1 MVTYSY
7 NLLSSKVRYCATMH
21 SFLPK
26 LLSVNKTMGAKKKIC
41 SSNKFYFNIKDGNDD
56 KQIVTNNNLTYRI
69 IIIEKHGLVSWLK
82 YTGNF
87 VRVGEP
93 ICEIIKNG
101 ILVNTITSPT
111 QGFIANR
118 FVDEGRYIAGHSLLC
133 LIKISEFVDKQSAR
147 DLYLYER
154 KLFNELSDLASQE
167 EAIYDTRI
175 KTKEFIPLRDDET
188 ILDEDDKIEPTG
200 QHSKKHHLENIRKIL
215 HKKRIEHYDQF
226 IPQDIRELEGSDYGG
241 TTLSLGDR
249 ADKFY
254 KKKISDS
261 IEELI
266 KEHFTDSIDTPSHV
280 IDDGMRNRFLVATAD
295 IDMTSAINFA
305 LRLGEK
311 QYIKLEIKCLIIMA
325 VIQVFRS
332 LPHLIKSLDDKTEN
346 IDLTIGIAAGGKL
359 AFPSL
364 RNVDKM
370 TYSNLKDTLKEIER
384 SLYSRNTEI
393 KYTSDTECF
402 AIANDWDYGSVRG
415 PSCLYSSNFATL
427 ALNNVVLKP
436 KILSQQQMI
445 SQPIMSTA
453 LTVNN
458 EKIHGQDALIFI
470 NKLKKIV
477 QTFQNVPN
485 FLK

>member
-118 FVDEGRYIAGHSLLC
+118 FVDE
-133 LIKISEFVDKQSAR
+133 
-147 DLYLYER
+147 
-154 KLFNELSDLASQE
+154 ASQE